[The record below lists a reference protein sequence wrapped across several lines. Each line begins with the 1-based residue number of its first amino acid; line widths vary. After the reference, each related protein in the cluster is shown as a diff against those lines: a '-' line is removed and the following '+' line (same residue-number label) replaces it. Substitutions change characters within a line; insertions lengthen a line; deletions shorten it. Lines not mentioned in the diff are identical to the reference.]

1 VGGTIARK
9 YISALQKEH
18 KSHKEISQAGIMA
31 TRMNAKFMMQFF
43 GKEESNDS
51 LPLNMEEAKNAL
63 KKNNVVFCGALR
75 WAPHSTS
82 DTTAAKLANFLNTEF
97 INLTNVSGLYSANPL
112 TNKSAKFIPYQTW
125 KDFDSRV
132 SKIDFKAGQ
141 HFVLDQDASKIIKQH
156 KIRTYIIGPNLT
168 NLEKILKN
176 QKFNG
181 TLIAG

>member
-1 VGGTIARK
+1 MSDKKVVVLSLGGSLIVPEKINYPFLEKFKQTLRKFYNTHKFVIVCGGGTIARK

-43 GKEESNDS
+43 GKKEANDT

-82 DTTAAKLANFLNTEF
+82 DTTAAKLSVFLKTDF
-97 INLTNVSGLYSANPL
+97 INLTNVPGLFTANPL

-125 KDFDSRV
+125 KAF
-132 SKIDFKAGQ
+132 
-141 HFVLDQDASKIIKQH
+141 
-156 KIRTYIIGPNLT
+156 
-168 NLEKILKN
+168 
-176 QKFNG
+176 
-181 TLIAG
+181 